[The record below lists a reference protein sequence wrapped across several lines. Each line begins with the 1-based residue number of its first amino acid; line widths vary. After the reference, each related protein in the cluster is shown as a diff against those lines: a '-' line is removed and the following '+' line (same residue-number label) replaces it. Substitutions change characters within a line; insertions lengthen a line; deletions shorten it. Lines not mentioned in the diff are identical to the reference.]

1 MTPLEPETD
10 FHCGKPRR
18 IDEAARAIDHPSLPS
33 GKRQRGLQSTRT
45 QTPPKFW
52 DNLSRIPLCRRA
64 LREFD
69 RRTAQPVPAKPTTQF
84 VLLENQWKQ
93 LKRFARHGGP
103 NLRDIR
109 GYKELEPQRQMSSRQ
124 SLSDKSEMRTKRRRL
139 NATARSRQRT
149 ALSSRDPAFE
159 QALVDAQYHPP
170 GHSNRE
176 PGNVEEVLERL
187 RRPRL
192 SLSPSVFSHQAFSDF
207 RQMNFNATSEED
219 VMRDVIPIIRGNT
232 SVPAG
237 GNRLF
242 TNLEPLAFG
251 IATAKPDYYN
261 GSHPSELDSR
271 VRPDGSAA
279 EMKRQ
284 ITQDL
289 GVGARGMLEMQHYG
303 EENKTYDENAYALGS
318 TYSDGQLKIYICH
331 PTAPMAPGGR
341 PDYHVNQVRSFAM
354 TDTPESFVQGAAAYR
369 NGQDWAEEQR
379 NAVIERV
386 RSQSEAGKV
395 AVKQDLPEHSLT
407 SPRKTGS
414 SSSNSIMPTA
424 ESASETQRTSKRWK
438 ESLEQAPRT
447 QYI

>member
-1 MTPLEPETD
+1 
-10 FHCGKPRR
+10 
-18 IDEAARAIDHPSLPS
+18 
-33 GKRQRGLQSTRT
+33 
-45 QTPPKFW
+45 
-52 DNLSRIPLCRRA
+52 
-64 LREFD
+64 
-69 RRTAQPVPAKPTTQF
+69 
-84 VLLENQWKQ
+84 
-93 LKRFARHGGP
+93 
-103 NLRDIR
+103 
-109 GYKELEPQRQMSSRQ
+109 MSSRQ

-271 VRPDGSAA
+271 VRREIGHYIMPSTSSHTPMLPNFFTEVKGPDGSAA